1 MMSEDKDN
9 QILKIPNIGVP
20 GVGRLLIK
28 RRRILV
34 ILVLVAAVIV
44 VPTVLIAMKAA
55 NSVSGDDELST
66 FTVRRDNLT
75 VKLTESGSIR
85 ARNTIE
91 IRSQREKDAVIINI
105 VPEGT
110 YITQEDVDN
119 GKVLVELD
127 AASLKEQLTQREM
140 DLASTEAGYTQAKEG
155 HEIQKKQNE
164 SDITASDLRV
174 KFGLIDLRKYLGDSV
189 AEKVVAN
196 DETSSE
202 DIDNIAKLVDDAQLG
217 GDALQRLR
225 ALTEDISL
233 KEQTFKLAESK
244 FIWSEKLFEKK
255 YISENEKEADSLDK
269 DRKEISWKQAQTA
282 TDLFKKY
289 EFPKQA
295 VQLLSNYNEAKR
307 ALDRAN
313 ASARSRLAQTKA
325 TLKGYEAEVRSRQ
338 WRLNKTVEQI
348 EVSIIKAPATG
359 LVTYGGSGRKRH
371 GPIEAGSTVHERQTI
386 ITLPDMSKMTASIA
400 VHESSVDKVRPGQR
414 ATIVMDAFPDKT
426 FYGEVTKVAPLPDR
440 QNKMF
445 GSDMKVY
452 KTEVEIEG
460 TYDFLKPGMSANVEI
475 VVEQLENVLIVPV
488 KVVAN
493 RGGKKVCY
501 VVASKPKKREVKI
514 GSFNDTFVQIIDGL
528 ESGEKVLLSLPKI
541 TGSKDQ
547 YGSEPQDEAG
557 SQDKDKISP
566 EKQIKSEAQ
575 SQAESESQTQKQL
588 AAVLVGDVVAKLN
601 IFRDIGVLEV
611 RPDGMWEQGS

>member
-1 MMSEDKDN
+1 
-9 QILKIPNIGVP
+9 
-20 GVGRLLIK
+20 
-28 RRRILV
+28 
-34 ILVLVAAVIV
+34 
-44 VPTVLIAMKAA
+44 
-55 NSVSGDDELST
+55 
-66 FTVRRDNLT
+66 
-75 VKLTESGSIR
+75 VKLTENGSIR
-85 ARNTIE
+85 ARKTIDIKCE
-91 IRSQREKDAVIINI
+91 RDDGGTILNI

-119 GKVLVELD
+119 GKVLIELD
-127 AASLKEQLTQREM
+127 AASLKEELTQRKM
-140 DLASTEAGYTQAKEG
+140 DLASAEASYTQAKES
-155 HEIQKKQNE
+155 HEIQIKQNE
-164 SDITASDLRV
+164 SDITAADLSV
-174 KFGLIDLRKYLGDSV
+174 KFGLIDIRKYLGDSV

-196 DETSSE
+196 DETSPE
-202 DIDNIAKLVDDAQLG
+202 
-217 GDALQRLR
+217 
-225 ALTEDISL
+225 
-233 KEQTFKLAESK
+233 
-244 FIWSEKLFEKK
+244 
-255 YISENEKEADSLDK
+255 EADSLDK

-295 VQLLSNYNEAKR
+295 VQLLSNYNEFKR
-307 ALDRAN
+307 ALDRTH
-313 ASARSRLAQTKA
+313 ASTRSRLAQA
-325 TLKGYEAEVRSRQ
+325 EANLKSTESKLRSRQ
-338 WRLNKTVEQI
+338 ERLNRTKREI
-348 EVSIIKAPATG
+348 AASIIKAPAPG
-359 LVTYGGSGRKRH
+359 LVTYGGASGKDHYRR
-371 GPIEAGSTVHERQTI
+371 GPIEEGSTVHEHQTI

-414 ATIVMDAFPDKT
+414 ATIVMEAFPDKT

-440 QNKMF
+440 QDRMF
-445 GSDMKVY
+445 GSELKVY

-501 VVASKPKKREVKI
+501 VVASKPKERQVKT

-566 EKQIKSEAQ
+566 EKQIRSEAQ
-575 SQAESESQTQKQL
+575 SQAESEPQNQNQL
-588 AAVLVGDVVAKLN
+588 REALVGHVVAKLN
-601 IFRDIGVLEV
+601 FFRDIGVLQV
-611 RPDGMWEQGS
+611 RPDGMWEEES